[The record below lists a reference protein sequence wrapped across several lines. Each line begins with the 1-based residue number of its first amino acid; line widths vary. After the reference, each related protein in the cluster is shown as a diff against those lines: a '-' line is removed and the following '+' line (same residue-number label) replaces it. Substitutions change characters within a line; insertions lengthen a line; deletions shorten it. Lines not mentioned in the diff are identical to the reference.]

1 MPLTPSHV
9 NLKFRHIMGF
19 VAEAFDG
26 SQNLVCALGPF
37 EGLRVSVVQV
47 DEGADVGLLLP
58 DGGVDTSLNLLSGEF
73 SKPALDLI
81 DPRRGTRRKMDMTVR
96 PADEPRFDLG
106 CLVGGVVIHD
116 DTDIEAFR
124 T

>member
-1 MPLTPSHV
+1 LWQKRLTEAKIWSADLVH
-9 NLKFRHIMGF
+9 LK
-19 VAEAFDG
+19 V
-26 SQNLVCALGPF
+26 
-37 EGLRVSVVQV
+37 LRVSVVQV

-106 CLVGGVVIHD
+106 CLVGGVVILD
-116 DTDIEAFR
+116 DTNLSIDLF
-124 T
+124 